1 MSGRPAVSCR
11 TSPCCSTS
19 IPPRGSGGCAAGGA
33 TASSASR
40 SPSIGACVGAT
51 SRSCARSPS
60 ACASCARGRPRTWSP
75 RRCARSSR
83 SSCVA
88 LDAIRDQPRAVALLR
103 RALETDR
110 VAHAYAFVGPAGA
123 GRMTTA
129 LAFAHALLCPRAGCG
144 ACRACRLATLRQH
157 PDLHV
162 LVPTPPETNP
172 KGARA
177 IRIDAIRELERQA
190 ALRPAMARRKLFVL
204 DEAERMT
211 GEAPQAFLKTLEEPP
226 VGTVLILV
234 LPRARA
240 LPATVISRCQV
251 VRFEPRGGEAAAVAR
266 AQARTLLGEVR
277 AEGTDAMF
285 RRTERIDR
293 ETAEGLVDAYWLLC
307 RDLVLAKAG
316 VPASLLADTP
326 RAVELAR
333 EAETWTLDDLL
344 RAIELCRQAR
354 EALARNV
361 APRLTL
367 EVILSRLALRA
378 A

>member
-1 MSGRPAVSCR
+1 M
-11 TSPCCSTS
+11 
-19 IPPRGSGGCAAGGA
+19 
-33 TASSASR
+33 
-40 SPSIGACVGAT
+40 
-51 SRSCARSPS
+51 
-60 ACASCARGRPRTWSP
+60 
-75 RRCARSSR
+75 
-83 SSCVA
+83 A

-103 RALETDR
+103 RALATDR
-110 VAHAYAFVGPAGA
+110 AAHAYAFVGPPGA

-129 LAFAHALLCPRAGCG
+129 LAFAQALLCSGGRETGAVGGWPEPRRDAAPSGMPPAIPSGSRGAGGEAGVPPCG
-144 ACRACRLATLRQH
+144 RCHGCRLAAARTH

-162 LVPTPPETNP
+162 IAPTPPETNP

-177 IRIDAIRELERQA
+177 IRIDAVRELERQA
-190 ALRPAMARRKLFVL
+190 ALRPVMAPRKLFVL

-226 VGTVLILV
+226 AATVLILI

-251 VRFEPRGGEAAAVAR
+251 VRFEPRGGEAAAIAR
-266 AQARTLLGEVR
+266 GQARTLLGEVR

-285 RRTERIDR
+285 RRTERVDR

-316 VPASLLADTP
+316 APASLLADTA

-344 RAIELCRQAR
+344 LAIELCRQAR